1 MAIKDILLVLE
12 AEAPVTAREY
22 ALSFASKMGAHLSIA
37 AVPAQILMPISAT
50 GDYPYELIATIAEDA
65 KAAAEQTFREISAEA
80 PAGVQTELVNLEGIP
95 GLAQSEI
102 GSLARHFDLAI
113 TTQSGPDSTIGDRA
127 MINATLFD
135 TGRPVIVVPYIQ
147 KGPAKFGHVLVA
159 WDGSS
164 VAARALNDA
173 LPLLHVAG
181 KVEIVTVTPAGT
193 PTDDLPGFNISRHLA
208 RHGINAE
215 LRMLPKTEDVASTLL
230 SYAAD
235 SGADLLVMG
244 GYGHSRLREFVF
256 GGTSTDILKAMTLP
270 VFMVH

>member
-22 ALSFASKMGAHLSIA
+22 ALSFASKMGAHLSVA
-37 AVPAQILMPISAT
+37 AVPAQILMPISAA

-65 KAAAEQTFREISAEA
+65 RVAAQQTYKEISAAA

-113 TTQSGPDSTIGDRA
+113 TTQSGPDSGDRA
-127 MINATLFD
+127 VINATLFD
-135 TGRPVIVVPYIQ
+135 TGRPVIVVPYIH
-147 KGPAKFGHVLVA
+147 KGPAKLGHVLVA

-173 LPLLHVAG
+173 LPLLKVAG
-181 KVEIVTVTPAGT
+181 RVEIVTVTPVGT
-193 PTDDLPGFNISRHLA
+193 PNDELPGFNISRHLA

-235 SGADLLVMG
+235 AGADLLVMG
-244 GYGHSRLREFVF
+244 AYGHSRLREFVF
-256 GGTSTDILKAMTLP
+256 GGTSADILKSMTLP